1 MRMFGDYPATTK
13 PLRQRSVVNSLGLLR
28 VGALCLL
35 LTLLSSSPSIH
46 AQGMGFGEARQG
58 AKMHEELVASGM
70 IFDDEE
76 LTAYV
81 RAVGERMAL
90 VSQEDRRIDY
100 QFFVLDDAAVNA
112 MAFPGG
118 YIYIS
123 RGLLAYLEN
132 ESQLAAVLGHEVGH
146 VSAYHVA
153 RQQRAGRTSTIL
165 SAVAGILT
173 GSGAIYQVGQA
184 YGQMLIS
191 GYGRE
196 MELEADA
203 LGAEY
208 LARAGYDPNAMLQV
222 LQVLKDQ
229 EEFASQVERRRPTY
243 HGLYATHPRND
254 QRLHEV
260 IRTGAANAGSEEY
273 VEPVDDYL
281 ARIEGLPWGDAAAD
295 GIVRAH
301 RYYHGRLGIVIDFPE
316 GWNVRD
322 GATTL
327 TAVPTHFNGAAMSVE
342 LQTIE
347 GDDGESPES
356 FLTGHLGLAV
366 NAGESIEVDGMPA
379 YLAVLQQ
386 EENQPRL
393 RLAAV
398 AFKDGRAFIF
408 RGNNANADFDA
419 EFIEGFSETV
429 GSFRHMRGGDRSAAT
444 STRIALVEAS
454 PDDTFESLARRYR
467 MGRDGA
473 DQLRLL
479 NGRFPRG
486 EPRAGDR
493 VKILR

>member
-1 MRMFGDYPATTK
+1 MRSWGLGHGFVTCLLA
-13 PLRQRSVVNSLGLLR
+13 GLLWTAPE
-28 VGALCLL
+28 G
-35 LTLLSSSPSIH
+35 H
-46 AQGMGFGEARQG
+46 AEGLGFGEARQG
-58 AKMHEELVASGM
+58 QKMHEELVESGM
-70 IFDDEE
+70 IFDDEA

-81 RAVGERMAL
+81 REVGERMAA
-90 VSQEDRRIDY
+90 VSQEDRRTDY
-100 QFFVLDDAAVNA
+100 HFHVLDDAAVNA

-118 YIYIS
+118 YVYIS

-146 VSAYHVA
+146 VSARHVT

-229 EEFASQVERRRPTY
+229 ELFASQVEQRRPTY

-260 IRTGAANAGSEEY
+260 VRNGAANAGTEEY
-273 VEPVDDYL
+273 VEPVGDFL

-295 GIVRAH
+295 GVVRAH

-322 GATTL
+322 GATTV
-327 TAVPTHFNGAAMSVE
+327 TAVPPHVSGAAMTVE
-342 LQTIE
+342 LQPLE
-347 GDDGESPES
+347 DEDRSPEA
-356 FLTGHLGLAV
+356 FLSEDLALAV
-366 NAGESIEVDGMPA
+366 NAGEAIEVDGMPA

-398 AFKDGRAFIF
+398 VFKDGRAFIF
-408 RGNNANADFDA
+408 RGNNAEADFDT
-419 EFIEGFSETV
+419 EFIEGFSEAV
-429 GSFRHMRGGDRSAAT
+429 GSFRLMRGGDRSAAT
-444 STRIALVEAS
+444 DTRIALVVAE
-454 PDDTFESLARRYR
+454 PGDTFESLARSHR
-467 MGRDGA
+467 MGPGGA
-473 DQLRLL
+473 DRLRLL

-493 VKILR
+493 VKVLR

>member
-1 MRMFGDYPATTK
+1 MRGMGGIYRTVF
-13 PLRQRSVVNSLGLLR
+13 VVFLSMLSLTSASWAQAH
-28 VGALCLL
+28 AL
-35 LTLLSSSPSIH
+35 
-46 AQGMGFGEARQG
+46 GFGELRQG
-58 AKMHEELVASGM
+58 QRMHQELVDAGM

-81 RAVGERMAL
+81 REVGERMAG
-90 VSQEDRRIDY
+90 VSQDHRRIDY
-100 QFFVLDDAAVNA
+100 HFHVLDDAAVNA

-123 RGLLAYLEN
+123 RGLLGYLEN

-146 VSAYHVA
+146 VSARHVA
-153 RQQRAGRTSTIL
+153 RQQRAGRTSTVL

-184 YGQMLIS
+184 YGQMLVS

-229 EEFASQVERRRPTY
+229 ELFASQVEQRRPTY

-260 IRTGAANAGSEEY
+260 IRAGAANAGSEEY
-273 VEPVDDYL
+273 VDWVDDFL
-281 ARIEGLPWGDAAAD
+281 TRIDGLPWGDAAAD
-295 GIVRAH
+295 GVVRAH
-301 RYYHGRLGIVIDFPE
+301 RYYHGRLGVVIDFPE

-327 TAVPTHFNGAAMSVE
+327 TAVPPHVAGAAMTVE
-342 LQTIE
+342 LQALE
-347 GDDGESPES
+347 GTGGSPEDFVTS
-356 FLTGHLGLAV
+356 HLGLAV
-366 NAGESIEVDGMPA
+366 TAGEAIEVDGMPA

-408 RGNNANADFDA
+408 RGSNVEADFDA

-444 STRIALVEAS
+444 ATRVALVEAR
-454 PDDTFESLARRYR
+454 PGDTFDSLARQHR

-473 DQLRLL
+473 DRLRLL

-493 VKILR
+493 IKVLR

>member
-1 MRMFGDYPATTK
+1 MGGMGE
-13 PLRQRSVVNSLGLLR
+13 LHRSVVAFFLLM
-28 VGALCLL
+28 LL
-35 LTLLSSSPSIH
+35 LMSATMVQADSL
-46 AQGMGFGEARQG
+46 GFGEVRQG
-58 AKMHEELVASGM
+58 ERMHKELVASGM
-70 IFDDEE
+70 IYDDEV
-76 LTAYV
+76 LTSYIDE
-81 RAVGERMAL
+81 VGQRMAA
-90 VSQEDRRIDY
+90 VSQDHRRMEY
-100 QFFVLDDAAVNA
+100 HFFVLDDAAINA

-146 VSAYHVA
+146 VSARHVA
-153 RQQRAGRTSTIL
+153 RQQRAGRTGTVL
-165 SAVAGILT
+165 SVVAGILT

-229 EEFASQVERRRPTY
+229 EMFSSQVEQRRPTY

-260 IRTGAANAGSEEY
+260 IRAGAANAGSDEY
-273 VEPVDDYL
+273 VEWVDDYL
-281 ARIEGLPWGDAAAD
+281 SRIDGLPWGDAAAD
-295 GIVRAH
+295 GVVRAH

-327 TAVPTHFNGAAMSVE
+327 TAVPPHVSGAAMTVE
-342 LQTIE
+342 LQALE
-347 GDDGESPES
+347 GDGGSPET
-356 FLTGHLGLAV
+356 FLTGHLGLGV
-366 NAGESIEVDGMPA
+366 TAGEAIEVDGMPA

-408 RGNNANADFDA
+408 RGNNTEADFDV

-444 STRIALVEAS
+444 ATRVVLVEAR
-454 PDDTFESLARRYR
+454 PGDTFELLARRHR

-473 DQLRLL
+473 DRLRLL
-479 NGRFPRG
+479 NGRYPRG

-493 VKILR
+493 IKVLR

>member
-1 MRMFGDYPATTK
+1 M
-13 PLRQRSVVNSLGLLR
+13 
-28 VGALCLL
+28 
-35 LTLLSSSPSIH
+35 
-46 AQGMGFGEARQG
+46 
-58 AKMHEELVASGM
+58 
-70 IFDDEE
+70 
-76 LTAYV
+76 
-81 RAVGERMAL
+81 
-90 VSQEDRRIDY
+90 
-100 QFFVLDDAAVNA
+100 
-112 MAFPGG
+112 
-118 YIYIS
+118 
-123 RGLLAYLEN
+123 
-132 ESQLAAVLGHEVGH
+132 
-146 VSAYHVA
+146 
-153 RQQRAGRTSTIL
+153 L

-229 EEFASQVERRRPTY
+229 EMFASQVEQRRPTY

-260 IRTGAANAGSEEY
+260 IRTGAANAGSDEY
-273 VEPVDDYL
+273 VEWVDDFL
-281 ARIEGLPWGDAAAD
+281 ARIDGLPWGDAAAD
-295 GIVRAH
+295 GVVRAH

-327 TAVPTHFNGAAMSVE
+327 TAVPPHVPGAAMTVE
-342 LQTIE
+342 LQALE
-347 GDDGESPES
+347 GDGGSPEA
-356 FLTGHLGLAV
+356 FLTGQLELAV
-366 NAGESIEVDGMPA
+366 TAGEAIEVDGMPA
-379 YLAVLQQ
+379 YLAVLEQ

-408 RGNNANADFDA
+408 RGNNTEADFDA

-444 STRIALVEAS
+444 ATRVVLIEAR
-454 PDDTFESLARRYR
+454 PEDTFESLARRYR

-473 DQLRLL
+473 DRLRLL

-493 VKILR
+493 IKVLR

>member
-1 MRMFGDYPATTK
+1 MRVFGDYPATRY
-13 PLRQRSVVNSLGLLR
+13 PLKQGSVVRSLGLLR
-28 VGALCLL
+28 AWSLCLFL
-35 LTLLSSSPSIH
+35 GLLSSAPENH
-46 AQGMGFGEARQG
+46 AQGLAFGEARQG
-58 AKMHEELVASGM
+58 EKMHEELVESGM
-70 IFDDEE
+70 IFGDED
-76 LTAYV
+76 LTGYV
-81 RAVGERMAL
+81 RAVGERMAS
-90 VSQEDRRIDY
+90 VSQEDRRTDY
-100 QFFVLDDAAVNA
+100 QFHVLDDAAVNA

-146 VSAYHVA
+146 VSAYHVT

-222 LQVLKDQ
+222 LKVLKDQ
-229 EEFASQVERRRPTY
+229 EVFASQVEQRRPTY

-260 IRTGAANAGSEEY
+260 IRTGAANAGSDEY
-273 VEPVDDYL
+273 VESVGDYL
-281 ARIEGLPWGDAAAD
+281 EHIEGLPWGDAAAD

-327 TAVPTHFNGAAMSVE
+327 TAVPTHVTGAAMSVE
-342 LQTIE
+342 LQAIE
-347 GDDGESPES
+347 GDDEQSPEA

-366 NAGESIEVDGMPA
+366 NAGESIEVNGMPA

-408 RGNNANADFDA
+408 RGNNSDANFDA

-429 GSFRHMRGGDRSAAT
+429 GSFRHMLAGDRSAAT
-444 STRIALVEAS
+444 DTRVVLVEAMPEDS
-454 PDDTFESLARRYR
+454 FESLAQRYR

-493 VKILR
+493 IKVLR